1 MGFSAGIL
9 GVGSYL
15 PEKVMTNFDLEKIV
29 DTSDEWIVER
39 TGIRERR
46 IADPETATSDMSV
59 RAAQAALAD
68 AGVKAEELDL
78 IIVATA
84 TPDYQFPS
92 TACLVQDR
100 LGAKHAGAFDLSA
113 GCSGFVYGLS
123 VASQMIASG
132 LYRHILVI
140 GAETLSR
147 IMDWTDRNTCV
158 LFGDGAGAAVVGRV
172 EDGLGLLA
180 LELGSDGSGALELY
194 QPAGGSRRPASRET
208 VEEHGHFIHMN
219 GKEVFKF
226 AVRTMPAS
234 CKRVLAKAG
243 LTVQDVDMLFLHQA
257 NQRIIDNAVKHLK
270 IDKEKVWVNIAK
282 CGNTSAACIPIC
294 LTEAQKEGRLH
305 KGDVI
310 LAVAF
315 GTGLTWAS
323 VALKWA
329 K

>member
-1 MGFSAGIL
+1 
-9 GVGSYL
+9 
-15 PEKVMTNFDLEKIV
+15 
-29 DTSDEWIVER
+29 
-39 TGIRERR
+39 
-46 IADPETATSDMSV
+46 
-59 RAAQAALAD
+59 
-68 AGVKAEELDL
+68 
-78 IIVATA
+78 
-84 TPDYQFPS
+84 
-92 TACLVQDR
+92 
-100 LGAKHAGAFDLSA
+100 
-113 GCSGFVYGLS
+113 
-123 VASQMIASG
+123 
-132 LYRHILVI
+132 
-140 GAETLSR
+140 
-147 IMDWTDRNTCV
+147 
-158 LFGDGAGAAVVGRV
+158 
-172 EDGLGLLA
+172 
-180 LELGSDGSGALELY
+180 
-194 QPAGGSRRPASRET
+194 
-208 VEEHGHFIHMN
+208 MN

-243 LTVQDVDMLFLHQA
+243 LTVQDVDMLFPHQA

-282 CGNTSAACIPIC
+282 YGNTSAACIPIC